1 MPQKVYNQIQY
12 LCQQIA
18 KVEWSGIL
26 FYKTEGSI
34 QDPSSFKIILEDI
47 LPLHKGTST
56 YTEYTFDERVIDYM
70 EMEGN
75 EHLEE
80 CRIGHIHS
88 HNTMGVFFSGTD
100 WSELEDNAPNHNY
113 YLSLIV
119 NNFMDF
125 CAKVCFI
132 AEAKNETFNFE
143 AKDEQGK
150 RYTVSSGNYSVPPR
164 LIVYDCDIDSP
175 KKNIEV
181 NQTFTQKVRSIIE
194 KAEKIMSN
202 TTNNTSNSTLV
213 KPGENWSKTQENKD
227 FNWLFKKKLEE
238 ITPSD
243 LLNAYSEDWCIFALN
258 TGNYTEGVDSLEK
271 LYEMYKQEGVT
282 GNMLAKKVGD
292 TFTTSYQ
299 KYLADFKEEEIKNPE
314 TFMEALTEA
323 IFEINYYIFE
333 ATGSKEDVKQFYKP
347 SLNMLKSIQ
356 EKFINIEV

>member
-1 MPQKVYNQIQY
+1 
-12 LCQQIA
+12 
-18 KVEWSGIL
+18 
-26 FYKTEGSI
+26 
-34 QDPSSFKIILEDI
+34 
-47 LPLHKGTST
+47 
-56 YTEYTFDERVIDYM
+56 
-70 EMEGN
+70 
-75 EHLEE
+75 
-80 CRIGHIHS
+80 
-88 HNTMGVFFSGTD
+88 
-100 WSELEDNAPNHNY
+100 
-113 YLSLIV
+113 
-119 NNFMDF
+119 MDF

-150 RYTVSSGNYSVPPR
+150 RYTVSSGDYSVPPR

-181 NQTFTQKVRSIIE
+181 NQTFTQKVKGIIE
-194 KAEKIMSN
+194 KAEKVISSTTRNFSSN
-202 TTNNTSNSTLV
+202 TSI
-213 KPGENWSKTQENKD
+213 KPGEDWSNISKNKD
-227 FNWLFKKKLEE
+227 FNWSFKKKLEE

-243 LLNAYSEDWCIFALN
+243 LLNTYSEDWCIFVLN
-258 TGNYTEGVDSLEK
+258 TGNYTEGIDSLEK

-292 TFTTSYQ
+292 TFITSYK
-299 KYLADFKEEEIKNPE
+299 KYLADFKEEEIQNPD

>member
-34 QDPSSFKIILEDI
+34 QNPETFKIILEDI

-56 YTEYTFDERVIDYM
+56 YTEYTFDERVIEYM
-70 EMEGN
+70 ELEGN

-100 WSELEDNAPNHNY
+100 WSELHDNAPNHNY

-132 AEAKNETFNFE
+132 VEAKNETFNFE

-150 RYTVSSGNYSVPPR
+150 RYTVSSGDYSVPPR

-181 NQTFTQKVRSIIE
+181 NQTFTQKVKGIIE
-194 KAEKIMSN
+194 KAEKEISSTTKNFSSN
-202 TTNNTSNSTLV
+202 TSI
-213 KPGENWSKTQENKD
+213 KPGENWS
-227 FNWLFKKKLEE
+227 FKKKLEE
-238 ITPSD
+238 ITPVD
-243 LLNAYSEDWCIFALN
+243 LLNTYSEDWCIFVLN
-258 TGNYTEGVDSLEK
+258 TGNYTEGIDSLEK

-282 GNMLAKKVGD
+282 GNTLAKKVGD
-292 TFTTSYQ
+292 TFTTSYK
-299 KYLADFKEEEIKNPE
+299 KYLADFKEEEIQNPE

-333 ATGSKEDVKQFYKP
+333 ATDSKEDVKQFYKP

>member
-26 FYKTEGSI
+26 FYRTEGSI
-34 QDPSSFKIILEDI
+34 QDPKTFKIILEDI
-47 LPLHKGTST
+47 LPLHKGTAS

-70 EMEGN
+70 EEN

-88 HNTMGVFFSGTD
+88 HNTMAVFFSGTD

-132 AEAKNETFNFE
+132 AEAPNQTYSFI
-143 AKDEQGK
+143 AKDE
-150 RYTVSSGNYSVPPR
+150 VGNKYVVNSAEYSIPPK

-181 NQTFTQKVRSIIE
+181 EQNFTQNVKKIIE
-194 KAEKIMSN
+194 KSELN
-202 TTNNTSNSTLV
+202 TAKNSLNSTSQ
-213 KPGENWSKTQENKD
+213 KPGENWSNNQDSRE
-227 FNWLFKKKLEE
+227 FNWTSKNIKKLTVE
-238 ITPSD
+238 D
-243 LLNAYSEDWCIFALN
+243 LLDMYSEDWCVFVLN
-258 TGNYTEGVDSLEK
+258 TGNYTEGVDDLEK
-271 LYEMYKQEGVT
+271 LYSMYKERGIT

-292 TFTTSYQ
+292 TFISSYQ
-299 KYLADFKEEEIKNPE
+299 KYLADFTEEEVQDPE
-314 TFMEALTEA
+314 SFMTALSEA
-323 IFEINYYIFE
+323 IFELNYYIYE
-333 ATGSKEDVKQFYKP
+333 GINAKEEIKLFYKP
-347 SLNMLKSIQ
+347 SLNILKSIQ
-356 EKFINIEV
+356 EKFINIEA

>member
-1 MPQKVYNQIQY
+1 M
-12 LCQQIA
+12 
-18 KVEWSGIL
+18 
-26 FYKTEGSI
+26 
-34 QDPSSFKIILEDI
+34 
-47 LPLHKGTST
+47 
-56 YTEYTFDERVIDYM
+56 
-70 EMEGN
+70 
-75 EHLEE
+75 
-80 CRIGHIHS
+80 
-88 HNTMGVFFSGTD
+88 VFFSGTD

-132 AEAKNETFNFE
+132 VEAKNETFNFE

-150 RYTVSSGNYSVPPR
+150 RYTVSSGDYSVPPR

-181 NQTFTQKVRSIIE
+181 NQTFTQKVKGIIE
-194 KAEKIMSN
+194 KAEKEISSTTKNFSSN
-202 TTNNTSNSTLV
+202 TSI
-213 KPGENWSKTQENKD
+213 KPGENWS
-227 FNWLFKKKLEE
+227 FKKKLEE
-238 ITPSD
+238 ITPVD
-243 LLNAYSEDWCIFALN
+243 LLNTYSEDWCIFVLN
-258 TGNYTEGVDSLEK
+258 TGNYTEGIDSLEK

-282 GNMLAKKVGD
+282 GNTLAKKVGD
-292 TFTTSYQ
+292 TFTTSYK
-299 KYLADFKEEEIKNPE
+299 KYLADFKEEEIQNPE

-333 ATGSKEDVKQFYKP
+333 ATDSKEDVKQFYKP

>member
-1 MPQKVYNQIQY
+1 M
-12 LCQQIA
+12 
-18 KVEWSGIL
+18 
-26 FYKTEGSI
+26 
-34 QDPSSFKIILEDI
+34 
-47 LPLHKGTST
+47 
-56 YTEYTFDERVIDYM
+56 
-70 EMEGN
+70 
-75 EHLEE
+75 
-80 CRIGHIHS
+80 
-88 HNTMGVFFSGTD
+88 VFFSGTD

-132 AEAKNETFNFE
+132 AEAKNETFTFE
-143 AKDEQGK
+143 AKDEM
-150 RYTVSSGNYSVPPR
+150 GNKYIANSAEYSVPPK
-164 LIVYDCDIDSP
+164 LIVYDCDINGP

-181 NQTFTQKVRSIIE
+181 EQNFTQNVKKIIE
-194 KAEKIMSN
+194 KAELSTTKIF
-202 TTNNTSNSTLV
+202 SNSTSQ
-213 KPGENWSKTQENKD
+213 PGEDWS
-227 FNWLFKKKLEE
+227 FKKNLEE

-243 LLNAYSEDWCIFALN
+243 LLNTYSEDWCIFVLN

-292 TFTTSYQ
+292 TFITSYR

>member
-34 QDPSSFKIILEDI
+34 QNPETFKIILEDI

-56 YTEYTFDERVIDYM
+56 YTEYTFDERVVEYM
-70 EMEGN
+70 MEN

-80 CRIGHIHS
+80 CKIGHIHS

-150 RYTVSSGNYSVPPR
+150 RYTVSSGNYSVPPK

-181 NQTFTQKVRSIIE
+181 NQTFSQKVKGIIE
-194 KAEKIMSN
+194 KAEKVISN
-202 TTNNTSNSTLV
+202 TTKSFSKNTSI
-213 KPGENWSKTQENKD
+213 KPGESWSQTNREFNFNK
-227 FNWLFKKKLEE
+227 KEE
-238 ITPSD
+238 IIERPDTIAD
-243 LLNAYSEDWCIFALN
+243 VIESEIEEFTMFVIN
-258 TGNYTEGVDSLEK
+258 TGNPIDNFSNLEDICKYYEGFNI
-271 LYEMYKQEGVT
+271 T
-282 GNMLAKKVGD
+282 GSMLAGNVANTYVKSYETYFAMYEDDAEDPIIIEKAMQEVIWELEHVVKTTNSFNVQKMLEPSIEVMKKILVE
-292 TFTTSYQ
+292 F
-299 KYLADFKEEEIKNPE
+299 KNP
-314 TFMEALTEA
+314 
-323 IFEINYYIFE
+323 II
-333 ATGSKEDVKQFYKP
+333 V
-347 SLNMLKSIQ
+347 
-356 EKFINIEV
+356 